1 MIVVIDNYD
10 SFTYNL
16 VQYLSELGA
25 DVRVYRNDAVSVTEL
40 GEQRPDGIVISPGPG
55 GPGSAGISCDVIRAF
70 SGRIPILGV
79 CLGHQCV
86 GEAFGGKVVHAR
98 SLMHGKTSRIRHNGR
113 GIFSMIENPMTA
125 TRYHSLALERES
137 LPPILEVC
145 AESEEGEVMGIRHVS
160 RPVFGVQFHPES

>member
-1 MIVVIDNYD
+1 MMIVVIDNYD

-40 GEQRPDGIVISPGPG
+40 GEQHPDGIVISPGPG
-55 GPGSAGISCDVIRAF
+55 GPGSAGISCDAIRAF

-86 GEAFGGKVVHAR
+86 GRHSAER
-98 SLMHGKTSRIRHNGR
+98 SCMHGPSCTGRHR
-113 GIFSMIENPMTA
+113 GSGTTEKGSSP
-125 TRYHSLALERES
+125 
-137 LPPILEVC
+137 
-145 AESEEGEVMGIRHVS
+145 
-160 RPVFGVQFHPES
+160 